1 MECVVKYALLL
12 AKLSKKKIV
21 FELENDIVLGRT
33 VDCVNFTCQEMRLDP
48 SSKWFDH
55 KSNSCGLVSC
65 KLRSVLQLLA
75 KSFWSNHVHASQ
87 RNMNSVL
94 LHVSP
99 ELSGLVDLTYRRPM
113 ISQCFVVVR
122 RIILRIGMKQ
132 PFTFSSW
139 KMNGASETVVML
151 ASLVKLS
158 RLKMSTQAGHNIM
171 YAYCNINMELLP
183 RI

>member
-12 AKLSKKKIV
+12 AKFSKKKIV

-75 KSFWSNHVHASQ
+75 KSF
-87 RNMNSVL
+87 
-94 LHVSP
+94 
-99 ELSGLVDLTYRRPM
+99 
-113 ISQCFVVVR
+113 
-122 RIILRIGMKQ
+122 
-132 PFTFSSW
+132 
-139 KMNGASETVVML
+139 
-151 ASLVKLS
+151 
-158 RLKMSTQAGHNIM
+158 
-171 YAYCNINMELLP
+171 
-183 RI
+183 